1 MSVASDLTFK
11 ADFFDGQ
18 SAARHRVIA
27 TLRASGIALADESG
41 KSLDLWRYD
50 EIYLVDAVEPGQP
63 VRLACRAA
71 KGARLTI
78 TDPSALPCLQ
88 RYSPHLSHHRVT
100 ARTVAR
106 ASAWIAGGLLVVL
119 AVAFLVPRIV
129 PWTAAMIPEPWEH
142 ALGEIVVEQLT
153 MSFASEGDGGT
164 TCSNAAGAKALE
176 ELVANLSGPHT
187 GDFRF
192 DVQVV
197 DISEVNAFAAPG
209 GFVLVFNG
217 LLDFAESP
225 DEFAAVLA
233 HEMAHVVERHPTESL
248 IRNLGMFAVLDAMGG
263 GGMGSEIAASLAGTL
278 LFLSYSRQ
286 AEAEADELSFR
297 ILQDAGLRAD
307 GLAAFFNRL
316 EETHPEMAGLPQF
329 LSTHPNSG
337 ERAEKAESYAGG
349 GNQAMSGRAWQAL
362 KTICQS

>member
-1 MSVASDLTFK
+1 MSVASELTFK

-27 TLRASGIALADESG
+27 TLRSSGIALADEEG
-41 KSLDLWRYD
+41 KSLDLWLFD
-50 EIYLVDAVEPGQP
+50 AIYLVDAVEVGQP

-78 TDPSALPCLQ
+78 ADPNILPHLQ
-88 RYSPHLSHHRVT
+88 AQNPHLSSRGLT
-100 ARTVAR
+100 PKGLAR
-106 ASAWIAGGLLVVL
+106 ASAWIAGGILGVL
-119 AVAFLVPRIV
+119 GIALLVPRIV
-129 PWTAAMIPEPWEH
+129 PWTAAMIPEPWER
-142 ALGEIVVEQLT
+142 ALGEIVIEQLT
-153 MSFASEGDGGT
+153 MSFASEDDGGK
-164 TCSNAAGAKALE
+164 TCANAAGEKALG
-176 ELVANLSGPHT
+176 ELVTRLSGQRT
-187 GDFRF
+187 GETRF
-192 DVQVV
+192 EVRVV

-217 LLDFAESP
+217 LLEFAESP
-225 DEFAAVLA
+225 NEFAAVLA

-263 GGMGSEIAASLAGTL
+263 GGMGSEIAANLAGTL

-286 AEAEADELSFR
+286 AEAEADDLSFH
-297 ILQDAGLRAD
+297 ILRNADLRAD
-307 GLAAFFNRL
+307 GLATFFNRL
-316 EETHPEMAGLPQF
+316 EEKHPEMADLPQF

-349 GNQAMSGRAWQAL
+349 GARAMSDKAWRAL
-362 KTICQS
+362 RRICQG